1 MATTGFVSIV
11 PTTGHVHLPLLGR
24 IKSSKR
30 KNEGKDK
37 DGESEG
43 NSGRKKALGLGT
55 LEEGR
60 GRPTPNLIWFTLF
73 PRGNSKF
80 PNSFYFP

>member
-11 PTTGHVHLPLLGR
+11 PTAGHVHLPLLGR
-24 IKSSKR
+24 IKSSIR

-43 NSGRKKALGLGT
+43 KSGREKEK
-55 LEEGR
+55 EGIR
-60 GRPTPNLIWFTLF
+60 IGDTGGRKRETY
-73 PRGNSKF
+73 S
-80 PNSFYFP
+80 